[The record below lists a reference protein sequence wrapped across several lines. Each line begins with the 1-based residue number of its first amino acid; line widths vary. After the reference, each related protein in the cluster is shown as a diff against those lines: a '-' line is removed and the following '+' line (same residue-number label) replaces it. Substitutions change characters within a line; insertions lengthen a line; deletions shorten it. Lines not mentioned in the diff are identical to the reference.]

1 MYNFALKM
9 YIYSFMRAKTDRL
22 LVLKQ
27 IIETNKI
34 TTQEDL
40 LTELQKQGFELTQA
54 TLSRNLKLLKAI
66 KVPDAQ
72 LGYIYSI
79 QKNTNTYSAQNQIDK
94 GYQTLGFVSMA
105 VSGNN
110 VVIRTKSGYADR
122 LSAIIDEF
130 NFYEILGTIAGSDTI
145 LAILREGVSFQDFK
159 NALVINIPELKEL
172 IK

>member
-1 MYNFALKM
+1 MYIFAPEM
-9 YIYSFMRAKTDRL
+9 YIYSQMKIKTNRL

-34 TTQEDL
+34 ATQEDL
-40 LTELQKQGFELTQA
+40 LAQLQKQGFELTQA

-79 QKNTNTYSAQNQIDK
+79 QKNTNIYSSQNQIDK

-145 LAILREGVSFQDFK
+145 LAILREGVRFQDFK
-159 NALVINIPELKEL
+159 NALILNIPELQDAV
-172 IK
+172 